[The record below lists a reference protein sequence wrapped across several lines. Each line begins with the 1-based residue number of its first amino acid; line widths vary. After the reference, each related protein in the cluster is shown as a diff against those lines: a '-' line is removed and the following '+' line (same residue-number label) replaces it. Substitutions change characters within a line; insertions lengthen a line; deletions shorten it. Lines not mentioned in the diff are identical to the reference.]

1 MFVLVAICATL
12 PVQSN
17 PTTTLPPPRLAE
29 LLPRWREVPLYRDAL
44 APRGPAV
51 PPFDFST
58 DFFRLPFITK
68 RDMREGFPA
77 NFLRHGQQL
86 DDLLQSNLV
95 ELEHTSGTSE
105 EQTPVLFGR
114 GWWIEQEDRALR
126 LNAVVARVLD
136 EHPHARRATLTTPVC
151 NGQACYTNWLAHGER
166 TVDSTLY
173 VNLAR
178 IPFLLK
184 DADFARMAAEIA
196 AWSPQ
201 FLDTDPVHAAW
212 FALYCERHGLRFPS
226 LRFILASYEFVSLV
240 HRRILER
247 VFGVPVFNLYGS
259 TETGHLLMEDEHGV
273 MRPSSDTAFLEITDP
288 DAAHVGDL
296 IVTTLSNDYMPLVR
310 YRIGDLAQRV
320 DDASDAPAYLVHGRA
335 RDALRRPDGRRVTT
349 YDVDQCFADIPGL
362 AHYQLRHTENNAPR
376 LDYIPDRVPP
386 TELDLQKLS
395 SRLGALLDS
404 PQPIVPAAVEALPPT
419 PSGKFRLTFQG

>member
-1 MFVLVAICATL
+1 VKSNISATA
-12 PVQSN
+12 S
-17 PTTTLPPPRLAE
+17 PPARLEE
-29 LLPRWREVPLYRDAL
+29 LLPRWREIPLYRNAF

-51 PPFDFST
+51 PPFDFPT

-68 RDMREGFPA
+68 RDMREGFPR
-77 NFLRHGQQL
+77 NFLRAGQVLEELL
-86 DDLLQSNLV
+86 DRELV
-95 ELEHTSGTSE
+95 EMEHTSGTSE

-114 GWWIEQEDRALR
+114 GWWNEQEERALR

-166 TVDSTLY
+166 TVGSTLY

-184 DADFARMAAEIA
+184 DADFARMAAEIT
-196 AWSPQ
+196 AWSPL
-201 FLDTDPVHAAW
+201 FLDTDPVHATW

-226 LRFILASYEFVSLV
+226 LRFILGSYEFVSVV

-273 MRPSSDTAFLEITDP
+273 MRPSPETAFLEIVDP
-288 DAAHVGDL
+288 DAAGVGDL
-296 IVTTLSNDYMPLVR
+296 VVTTLSNDYMPLVR
-310 YRIGDLAQRV
+310 YRIGDLVQRLP
-320 DDASDAPAYLVHGRA
+320 DAAASDPAYIVHGRA
-335 RDALRRPDGRRVTT
+335 RDALRQRDGRRVTT
-349 YDVDQCFADIPGL
+349 HDVDQCFADIAGV
-362 AHYQLRHTENNAPR
+362 AHYQLRQFENGGGR
-376 LDYIPDRVPP
+376 LDFVADRTGPSAP
-386 TELDLQKLS
+386 DLQKLTA
-395 SRLGALLDS
+395 RLETLLDS
-404 PQPIVPAAVEALPPT
+404 PQPIVAAPTDALPPT
-419 PSGKFRLTFQG
+419 PSGKVRLTYQA